1 MRKML
6 FGFGLLMLV
15 VAGIAHAQTEK
26 QPFTITLKAETPQVK
41 VGGQVILDIIMTNTS
56 DHEIAC
62 DSYWYDS
69 VDQNYRFHVIYED
82 GKPAAKIVRKT
93 PSSTYPCIAH
103 PGESKQ
109 SGGAV
114 SQIFDFR
121 RPGIYTIQVS
131 RPIWGDDQ
139 RRETIGT
146 VQNNQPE
153 IKSNIITITVVA
165 PEPAVAK
172 PE

>member
-1 MRKML
+1 MRFL
-6 FGFGLLMLV
+6 FGLVLLG

-41 VGGQVILDIIMTNTS
+41 VGGQVNIDIIMTNTS

-69 VDQNYRFHVIYED
+69 VDQNYRYSVVYED
-82 GKPAAKIVRKT
+82 GKPTAKIVRKT
-93 PSSTYPCIAH
+93 PSNTDPCIAQ

-114 SQIFDFR
+114 SQIFDFS
-121 RPGIYTIQVS
+121 RPGKYTIQVS

-139 RRETIGT
+139 RPDRVGT
-146 VQNNQPE
+146 TEKNPPE
-153 IKSNIITITVVA
+153 VKSNTITVTVL
-165 PEPAVAK
+165 PAEDTSPAQK
-172 PE
+172 